1 MSEKSNPS
9 IQNYSRMLQIQEG
22 AVVSKTIINQKT
34 GTITLFAFDKG
45 EGLSEHAA
53 PYDAFVE
60 VIEGNLDI
68 TISGKPFSLVKGD
81 TIIMPANE
89 PHALKA
95 TTPVKMLLVMIKS

>member
-1 MSEKSNPS
+1 MSEKEIPNV
-9 IQNYSRMLQIQEG
+9 QNYSRMLQIQEG

-60 VIEGNLDI
+60 VIEGNLAI
-68 TISGKPFSLVKGD
+68 TISGNPFSLEKGD

-95 TTPVKMLLVMIKS
+95 TSPVKMLLVMIKS

>member
-1 MSEKSNPS
+1 
-9 IQNYSRMLQIQEG
+9 
-22 AVVSKTIINQKT
+22 
-34 GTITLFAFDKG
+34 
-45 EGLSEHAA
+45 LSEHAA

-60 VIEGNLDI
+60 VIEGNLAI
-68 TISGKPFSLVKGD
+68 TISGKPFSLEKGD